1 MRKASAKVASL
12 NMNGFGSL
20 VRDHPSNKWGMMC
33 RMMNDKKIAI
43 LMLQETHMTTEARI
57 NVEKM
62 YARNLKIINSAYPD
76 NPTQS
81 GGVAFVLNKRY
92 VDTERVKVHVI
103 EPGRA
108 LLIEMRWHGNE
119 TRRFLNIYA
128 PSDRPSQ
135 RRDFFKRLRE
145 FFETHNDIPK
155 PHVMAGDFNMTEDA
169 LDVAPIPPSAGESSS
184 EEFDRLKIELDL
196 KPMDG
201 WRATYPDKRDYTHYG
216 NTPNGPRASRID
228 RIYTCDETF
237 KTAREWRIEDAL
249 IRSDHRLISVQVTSE
264 EAPKVGRGRWRM
276 PAFILRDNDLKKY
289 TKERGRL
296 ALEEVRQM
304 NARRE
309 RSELNNPQQTLA
321 AFKRDVA
328 AYARERQRA
337 IVPRTM
343 LEIKELRAELRAVN
357 RNTKTSEEQ
366 RVRDGKAITE
376 QIQRLEQRRAQHIKA
391 NARARHRLEGHTP
404 TKYLSGLN
412 KEVKSRELIYALE
425 TGERQP
431 RSGDPIY
438 EKDSEKMAELARKYH
453 RDLQK
458 DDREVAQDVR
468 EAAIKEALQSVES
481 RLSEEQREEL
491 AHMPTRDELEEALK
505 FSKNG
510 SAPGLDGIPY
520 EMWKVLNDRFI
531 EDSRHEGR
539 PTFDVL
545 ALVLAAFQDIYLYG
559 VCEDTSFTDGWMCP
573 LYKKNERTKISN
585 YRPITLLN
593 TDYKLLTKIMA
604 IRL

>member
-1 MRKASAKVASL
+1 
-12 NMNGFGSL
+12 
-20 VRDHPSNKWGMMC
+20 
-33 RMMNDKKIAI
+33 
-43 LMLQETHMTTEARI
+43 
-57 NVEKM
+57 
-62 YARNLKIINSAYPD
+62 
-76 NPTQS
+76 
-81 GGVAFVLNKRY
+81 
-92 VDTERVKVHVI
+92 VK
-103 EPGRA
+103 
-108 LLIEMRWHGNE
+108 
-119 TRRFLNIYA
+119 
-128 PSDRPSQ
+128 
-135 RRDFFKRLRE
+135 
-145 FFETHNDIPK
+145 
-155 PHVMAGDFNMTEDA
+155 
-169 LDVAPIPPSAGESSS
+169 
-184 EEFDRLKIELDL
+184 
-196 KPMDG
+196 
-201 WRATYPDKRDYTHYG
+201 
-216 NTPNGPRASRID
+216 
-228 RIYTCDETF
+228 
-237 KTAREWRIEDAL
+237 
-249 IRSDHRLISVQVTSE
+249 SDHRLISVQVTSE

-304 NARRE
+304 SARGE
-309 RSELNNPQQTLA
+309 RTELNNPQQTLA

-337 IVPRTM
+337 IVPRTIQE
-343 LEIKELRAELRAVN
+343 LKELRAELRAVN
-357 RNTKTSEEQ
+357 RSRNLSEDQ
-366 RVRDGKAITE
+366 KVRDGRALTK
-376 QIQRLEQRRAQHIKA
+376 QIQRLEQKRAQQIKA

-404 TKYLSGLN
+404 TKYLSGIN

-425 TGERQP
+425 TGERHP

-458 DDREVAQDVR
+458 DEQETHQDTR
-468 EAAIKEALQSVES
+468 EAAIREALQSIEK
-481 RLSEEQREEL
+481 RLSEEQSEEL
-491 AHMPTRDELEEALK
+491 AHMPTREELEDALK
-505 FSKNG
+505 FSKSG

-545 ALVLAAFQDIYLYG
+545 ELVLTAFQDIYIHG
-559 VCEDTSFTDGWMCP
+559 VCADTRFTDGWMCP